1 MQLRK
6 IIFILVLILPLCVY
20 SQPDD
25 EDFEHPKWLKILNQ
39 GNKQHK
45 LHAEFDDEIIIIFCD
60 SADSFEIDFS
70 GPEFED
76 AIEDEEI
83 ITVKLNNYTTYY
95 GLIPQS
101 KKLSIYNKVILY
113 PEGHD
118 KKSEIS
124 VIKEKKAGNPPANN
138 NPLPVSAVEKKEE
151 MAVKTKTVNKKE
163 KQKKPI
169 MAPEVKSTTK
179 PESFIPGKEK
189 VKIKFD
195 NIDKNNVKKWEI
207 PITLPDNTVFKEF
220 RGEDDFKNEIS
231 WDGKDDNGTLL
242 PNGID
247 CNYRLYFEDKNGIQK
262 QSKEFKIKT
271 GLNIKKEK
279 KKISIEMQE
288 VLFDK
293 NKSSFSASAKVILDK
308 VIAVLKK
315 NKKEIKNI
323 NIEGHTDNTGK
334 KDFNLKLSKK
344 RAESVQ
350 AILNKSNVIG
360 KGGIK
365 AKGYGSTQPVY
376 PNDTEVSR
384 KKNRR
389 VKIMINLK

>member
-6 IIFILVLILPLCVY
+6 IIFILLFVLPLCAY

-25 EDFEHPKWLKILNQ
+25 EDFEHPKWLKILDQ

-70 GPEFED
+70 DPEFED
-76 AIEDEEI
+76 VDNDEE

-138 NPLPVSAVEKKEE
+138 NPLPVSAVEKKN
-151 MAVKTKTVNKKE
+151 VKTEDANKKE
-163 KQKKPI
+163 EPKKPI
-169 MAPEVKSTTK
+169 MDHEVKYSTR
-179 PESFIPGKEK
+179 PQSFIPGKEK

-207 PITLPDNTVFKEF
+207 PITLPDKTVFKEF
-220 RGEDDFKNEIS
+220 RGEDNFKNEIS
-231 WDGKDDNGTLL
+231 WDGKDDIGTLL

-247 CNYRLYFEDKNGIQK
+247 CNYRLFFKDKNGTQR
-262 QSKEFKIKT
+262 QTKEFKIKT
-271 GLNIKKEK
+271 ALNIKKEK

-293 NKSSFSASAKVILDK
+293 NSSSLSASAKVILEK
-308 VIAVLKK
+308 VIDVLKK

-350 AILNKSNVIG
+350 GFLNKSKIIE
-360 KGGIK
+360 KGEIK
-365 AKGYGSTQPVY
+365 AKGYGSTKPLY
-376 PNDTEVSR
+376 PNDTEVNR

>member
-6 IIFILVLILPLCVY
+6 ILFILVLILPLCAY
-20 SQPDD
+20 SHSDD
-25 EDFEHPKWLKILNQ
+25 EDFKHPKWLKILNQ

-45 LHAEFDDEIIIIFCD
+45 LHAEFDDEIIVIFCD

-70 GPEFED
+70 DPEFED
-76 AIEDEEI
+76 VDEDEE

-101 KKLSIYNKVILY
+101 KKLSIYNKVILF
-113 PEGHD
+113 PEAHD
-118 KKSEIS
+118 EKSQKS
-124 VIKEKKAGNPPANN
+124 VIKEKKAGNPP
-138 NPLPVSAVEKKEE
+138 VSPVEKKEKK
-151 MAVKTKTVNKKE
+151 AVKAEAANKKE
-163 KQKKPI
+163 EPKKPI
-169 MAPEVKSTTK
+169 MAPEVKSSTR
-179 PESFIPGKEK
+179 PQSFIPGKEK

-195 NIDKNNVKKWEI
+195 NIDKNNVKKWEL
-207 PITLPDNTVFKEF
+207 PIHLPDNIIFKEF
-220 RGEDDFKNEIS
+220 KGEDNFKNEIS
-231 WDGKDDNGTLL
+231 WDGKDDIGTLL

-247 CNYRLYFEDKNGIQK
+247 CNYRLFFKDKNGTQR
-262 QSKEFKIKT
+262 QSKLFKIKT

-293 NKSSFSASAKVILDK
+293 NSSSLSASAKAILDK

-323 NIEGHTDNTGK
+323 NIEGHSDDTGK

-344 RAESVQ
+344 RAESVLKF
-350 AILNKSNVIG
+350 LNKSNIVG
-360 KGGIK
+360 KGKIK
-365 AKGYGSTQPVY
+365 AKGYVSTRPVY
-376 PNDTEVSR
+376 PNDTEVNR

-389 VKIMINLK
+389 IKIMINLK

>member
-1 MQLRK
+1 MQLK
-6 IIFILVLILPLCVY
+6 KLIIILILFFPLYAY

-45 LHAEFDDEIIIIFCD
+45 LHAEFDDEIILIFCD
-60 SADSFEIDFS
+60 TADSFEIDFS
-70 GPEFED
+70 DPEFED
-76 AIEDEEI
+76 AIEDEEM
-83 ITVKLNNYTTYY
+83 ITVKLNNYTTFY
-95 GLIPQS
+95 GLIPKS
-101 KKLSIYNKVILY
+101 KKLTIYDKVVLY
-113 PEGHD
+113 PEGYD
-118 KKSEIS
+118 KKFT
-124 VIKEKKAGNPPANN
+124 EKVPGQSPEKNDPP
-138 NPLPVSAVEKKEE
+138 PVEKKTDKRE
-151 MAVKTKTVNKKE
+151 AAIKKE
-163 KQKKPI
+163 ELKKPI
-169 MAPEVKSTTK
+169 MAPEVKSSTK
-179 PESFIPGKEK
+179 PKNFIPGKEK

-195 NIDKNNVKKWEI
+195 NINKNNVKKWKL
-207 PITLPDNTVFKEF
+207 PITLPDNTIFKEF
-220 RGEDDFKNEIS
+220 EGEDNFKNEIS
-231 WDGKDDNGTLL
+231 WDGKDDIGALL

-262 QSKEFKIKT
+262 QSKLFKIKT
-271 GLNIKKEK
+271 ALNIKKEK

-293 NKSSFSASAKVILDK
+293 NSSSLCASAKAILDK
-308 VIAVLKK
+308 VIVILKK

-350 AILNKSNVIG
+350 GFLNKSNIVEKG
-360 KGGIK
+360 KIK
-365 AKGYGSTQPVY
+365 AKGYGSTKPLY
-376 PNDTEVSR
+376 LNDTEVNR
-384 KKNRR
+384 NRNRR

>member
-1 MQLRK
+1 MQLKK
-6 IIFILVLILPLCVY
+6 IIFILVLILPLYAY
-20 SQPDD
+20 SQPDE

-45 LHAEFDDEIIIIFCD
+45 LHAEFDDDIIIIFCD
-60 SADSFEIDFS
+60 TADSFEIDFS
-70 GPEFED
+70 DPEFED
-76 AIEDEEI
+76 VIEDEEE
-83 ITVKLNNYTTYY
+83 ITVKLNNHTTYY
-95 GLIPQS
+95 GLIPKS

-113 PEGHD
+113 PEGYD
-118 KKSEIS
+118 EKSFK
-124 VIKEKKAGNPPANN
+124 KEKHIPDLPPEKTNPA
-138 NPLPVSAVEKKEE
+138 PVSPIEKKVVKTEAADKKEE
-151 MAVKTKTVNKKE
+151 S
-163 KQKKPI
+163 KKPI
-169 MAPEVKSTTK
+169 MASEVKSSTK

-189 VKIKFD
+189 VKIKFN
-195 NIDKNNVKKWEI
+195 NINKNDVKKWEL
-207 PITLPDNTVFKEF
+207 PIRLPDNTIFKKFE
-220 RGEDDFKNEIS
+220 GEDDFKNEIS
-231 WDGKDDNGTLL
+231 WYGKDDIGNLL

-262 QSKEFKIKT
+262 QSKLFKIKT
-271 GLNIKKEK
+271 ALNIKKEK

-293 NKSSFSASAKVILDK
+293 NSSSLCASAKAILDK
-308 VIAVLKK
+308 VIVILKK

-350 AILNKSNVIG
+350 GFLNKSNIVEKG
-360 KGGIK
+360 KIK
-365 AKGYGSTQPVY
+365 AKGYGSTKPLY
-376 PNDTEVSR
+376 LNDTEVNR
-384 KKNRR
+384 NRNRR